1 MSVRDPDKN
10 WVWRA
15 KLPVLSPDN
24 WSEDC
29 DLATSGVRTVEA
41 RPEGIGHKVAAHIH
55 KLTRFVIRLGAL
67 GALICDSYA

>member
-1 MSVRDPDKN
+1 MPVRGPDKI

-15 KLPVLSPDN
+15 KLPVPSPDN

-29 DLATSGVRTVEA
+29 GLATSSVRTVEA

-55 KLTRFVIRLGAL
+55 KLTRFVTRLGAL
-67 GALICDSYA
+67 ETLICDSYA